1 MTLRPGTE
9 QRLLDAA
16 EELFF
21 TRGIAATP
29 VDAVLAR
36 AGVSTA
42 TLYRGYATKEALVAA
57 ALERRQRDWL
67 ATWDSAVDRA
77 VDDHG
82 RLLAVFDALDEY
94 RSRPAGSRWCAFLGT
109 ASEHA
114 DAPPELAEVL
124 AAESASLRARL
135 LALAE
140 PLVGDDR
147 AAAVAGQLTLVVT
160 GALAMRLRD
169 ADSGTT
175 SARAV
180 AEAVLAAEQA
190 ERPPQER
197 VR

>member
-1 MTLRPGTE
+1 MALRPGTE

-29 VDAVLAR
+29 VDAVLER

-67 ATWDSAVDRA
+67 ATWDRAIERAPDDR
-77 VDDHG
+77 G

-124 AAESASLRARL
+124 AAESASLRSRLTAR
-135 LALAE
+135 AR

-147 AAAVAGQLTLVVT
+147 ATTVADELTLVVT

-169 ADSGTT
+169 ATTGTAT
-175 SARAV
+175 ARAV
-180 AEAVLAAEQA
+180 ARAVLAAA
-190 ERPPQER
+190 
-197 VR
+197 